1 MNAWTAITSSRLW
14 AESPCAP
21 RANPGTSSQLRHE
34 YLDMHIS
41 FKESE
46 IAFLCGQS
54 GTVAMAKTK
63 GNSFYLET
71 ESEEIVL
78 FTEPD
83 DLMVASSFGIG
94 DTIRRGLRCTVFQ
107 IRELGSP
114 IIVLPKG
121 HPASARLKTVVSIG
135 PRTRLSCNISPGT
148 HPEQDVLCGS
158 QEFHGLEVLAIPGG
172 AEIKDFSGKTIV
184 EEL

>member
-1 MNAWTAITSSRLW
+1 MN
-14 AESPCAP
+14 
-21 RANPGTSSQLRHE
+21 
-34 YLDMHIS
+34 IS

-54 GTVAMAKTK
+54 GTVAVAKSL
-63 GNSFYLET
+63 GNFFYLET
-71 ESEEIVL
+71 EAEEIVL

-83 DLMVASSFGIG
+83 DLLVASSFGIG
-94 DTIRRGLRCTVFQ
+94 EKIMRGLRCTIYQ

-114 IIVLPKG
+114 LIVLPKG

-135 PRTRLSCNISPGT
+135 PKTRLSCNISPGT

-158 QEFHGLEVLAIPGG
+158 KEFHGLEVLAIPGG
-172 AEIKDFSGKTIV
+172 AEIKGFSGKIV
-184 EEL
+184 IEKL